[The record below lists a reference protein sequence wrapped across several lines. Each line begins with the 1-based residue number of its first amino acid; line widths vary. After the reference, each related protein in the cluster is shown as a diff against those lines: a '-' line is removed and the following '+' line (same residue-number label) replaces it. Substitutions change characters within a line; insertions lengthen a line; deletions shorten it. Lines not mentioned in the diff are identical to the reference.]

1 MKWIIVGL
9 GNPEPE
15 YKHTRHNAG
24 RAVLGYIQNDYGFP
38 DMKYTSSPDAYVSKG
53 VIAGMDCVL
62 VAPETFMNDSGTS
75 VRSFVQNPDEAAQL
89 IVMHDDIDLALGTWR
104 LAWDRGSGGHNGVRS
119 ITTCLGT
126 NAYIRIRVGITPVGE
141 DGSAAKSSGAE
152 AVLAFV
158 LGKFTRE
165 EGEVIAT
172 IGKDISAALPI
183 LMTEGVHKAM
193 DKFN

>member
-24 RAVLGYIQNDYGFP
+24 REVLGHIRDDYRFP
-38 DMKYTSSPDAYVSKG
+38 DMKYKSLSDASVSKG
-53 VIAGMDCVL
+53 VIADRECVL
-62 VAPETFMNDSGTS
+62 VAPETYMNDSGTS
-75 VRSFVQNPDEAAQL
+75 VRSFVQNPDEATQL
-89 IVMHDDIDLALGTWR
+89 IVMHDDIDLPLGTWR

-119 ITTCLGT
+119 VTTMLGT

-141 DGSAAKSSGAE
+141 DGSAAKPSGAE

-158 LGKFTRE
+158 LGKFTRD
-165 EGEVIAT
+165 EGEVIGAVS
-172 IGKDISAALPI
+172 KDISAALPI